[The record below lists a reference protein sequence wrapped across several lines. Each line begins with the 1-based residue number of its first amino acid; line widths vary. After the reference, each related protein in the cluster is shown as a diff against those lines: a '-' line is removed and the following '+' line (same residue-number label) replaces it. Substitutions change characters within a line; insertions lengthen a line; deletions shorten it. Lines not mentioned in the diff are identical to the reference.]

1 MKERAEHFSK
11 VGVGG
16 RGRLIQTKIST
27 ELENNYN

>member
-16 RGRLIQTKIST
+16 GRLIQTKIST